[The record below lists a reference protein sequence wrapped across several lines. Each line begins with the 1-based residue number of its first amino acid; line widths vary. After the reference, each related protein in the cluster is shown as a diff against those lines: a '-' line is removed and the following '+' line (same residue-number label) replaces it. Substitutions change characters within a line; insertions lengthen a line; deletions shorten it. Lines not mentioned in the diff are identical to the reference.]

1 MGKGWDE
8 SFRQGKRDRLKKE
21 VLHRMAGGPK
31 PEPVNYRGCD
41 GTHASFYMKGWESVG
56 PRDIAW
62 QCQRYKEQHRD
73 NHEHREQ
80 HR

>member
-1 MGKGWDE
+1 
-8 SFRQGKRDRLKKE
+8 
-21 VLHRMAGGPK
+21 MAGGPK